1 MSSAEPRSKPASG
14 DGNPDIQPTG
24 ARLKTLLFWGFTLGP
39 QPRQAPR
46 LLSLLLG
53 SICFSPGSDGAR
65 HHHRV
70 QPHFA

>member
-39 QPRQAPR
+39 QPGQATR
-46 LLSLLLG
+46 LLLG
-53 SICFSPGSDGAR
+53 NRLWGGADPTLCR
-65 HHHRV
+65 DTAWAA
-70 QPHFA
+70 PCL